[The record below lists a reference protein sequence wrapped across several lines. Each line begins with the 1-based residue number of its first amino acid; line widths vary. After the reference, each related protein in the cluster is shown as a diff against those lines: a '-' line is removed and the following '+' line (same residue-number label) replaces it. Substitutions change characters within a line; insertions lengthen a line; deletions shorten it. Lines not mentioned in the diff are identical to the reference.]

1 MAGQHRGKQVLWR
14 VTRREWLLR
23 PWLAD
28 NPWPSKRGGPL
39 TEKIRLGPITEDHRK
54 LGVKLGECG
63 AKGALAGGV
72 RAASEVARDGERS
85 VREEVS
91 EAESA
96 HRLAVRLLSRSA
108 RSAGVPVGGAQG

>member
-1 MAGQHRGKQVLWR
+1 MLWR

-54 LGVKLGECG
+54 LGVKLGERG
-63 AKGALAGGV
+63 AKSALAGGV

-85 VREEVS
+85 VREKIT
-91 EAESA
+91 EAESS
-96 HRLAVRLLSRSA
+96 HRVAVRLLSRSA
-108 RSAGVPVGGAQG
+108 VPVGVPVGGAQD